1 MFKKVLAI
9 LGAGLLA
16 VSQSVFAA
24 LPAGVATTVTAIE
37 TNATDIFDLI
47 FPVVGAI
54 LGLTIVIK
62 LFKRFTSK
70 V

>member
-1 MFKKVLAI
+1 MLKKMFAL
-9 LGAGLLA
+9 LFAGFLA
-16 VSQSVFAA
+16 VSQSVYAA
-24 LPAGVATTVTAIE
+24 LPTAVGTTVTAIN

>member
-1 MFKKVLAI
+1 MFKKVLAV

-16 VSQSVFAA
+16 VSSSVYAA
-24 LPAGVATTVTAIE
+24 LPAAVGTTITSIQ

-47 FPVVGAI
+47 FPVVGSI
-54 LGLTIVIK
+54 LALTIVIK